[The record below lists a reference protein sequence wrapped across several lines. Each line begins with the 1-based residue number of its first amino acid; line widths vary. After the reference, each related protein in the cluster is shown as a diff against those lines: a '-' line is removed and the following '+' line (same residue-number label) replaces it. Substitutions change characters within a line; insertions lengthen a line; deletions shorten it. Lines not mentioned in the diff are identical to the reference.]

1 MKDFNLRWASRVISH
16 RLLLII
22 GVAILL
28 CIAPLSFNNLH
39 HDNSNEA
46 YFLEHDPNLIAFD
59 RLLETFGD
67 PEYLIVGIPA
77 RAQDSDIF
85 TAEAIRLI
93 DDLTLFLEDSQ
104 YVTQVRSL
112 SNYQYTHDDDGMM
125 ATDDLFE
132 DISAL
137 ANAPAELERARTI
150 MSGEQLPI
158 GRLITADFKHTQIL
172 ARTEYKKGE
181 NSHKVALT
189 QELLAFIK
197 ENNYSEQGFDIK
209 LSGIPIIGE
218 RFETLTQNDMAWI
231 NPVMG
236 VIMLIIL
243 FIIFRSFFSTLTPIF
258 LILAVMLLVTSL
270 QGLLDWPFTAV
281 NSALIPTVIILAMGT
296 SVHVLVEFF
305 QFRAAGQSPQSAA
318 ESTVG
323 NLFSPILFTC
333 LTTSVGFVA
342 LSVTELSPVRQ
353 FALLAGVA
361 PLIIFLLTTT
371 LLPALLSYISWLPK
385 NLHAFSKTSSPKN
398 GFLTRILQ
406 SLPNWTLSNKKTI
419 AATGVIVSIF
429 SVWSVT
435 QITVDANIVNYFKK
449 DSWAHQDL
457 HYFNETFKGISN
469 LEIIID
475 SGEEGGVKN
484 PEFLQ
489 RAESLQNW
497 FTSIEEAG
505 KPISVIDFYKQI
517 NQSLNEN
524 NSEYYTLPTTR
535 PMAAQFLFSYE
546 NTGPNEDL
554 SDMIDYY
561 RQVMRIQLPIINMD
575 ATDMQDVLTNIEN
588 HIAENYSDLNI
599 ELTGT
604 LVMNNA
610 QNHYVNNGMFKSFGI
625 AILVIGLCFLV
636 LFRSFKYGGIA
647 LIPSI
652 VPVLLT
658 GGLVSFAGI
667 AIDLGTMIVGAM
679 TIGIA
684 VDDSIHIMSRYIHHR
699 KQGLSTHDAIHGALQ
714 SAGRAVVLTS
724 IILISGFS
732 VMLLGSFVSYIYV
745 GLFSAMIMSL
755 ALIGDLI
762 FMPALLY
769 LFDNNDKSHS
779 HSGEIK

>member
-1 MKDFNLRWASRVISH
+1 MQGFNHHWAKRVVTY
-16 RLLLII
+16 RLALII
-22 GVAILL
+22 GIAILICL
-28 CIAPLSFNNLH
+28 APLTFKNLH

-77 RAQDSDIF
+77 RADDKDIF
-85 TAEAIRLI
+85 SKDAIKII
-93 DDLTLFLEDSQ
+93 DELSDFLENNRH
-104 YVTQVRSL
+104 VTQVRSL

-125 ATDDLFE
+125 ATDDLFD
-132 DISAL
+132 DIENLSENDLIA
-137 ANAPAELERARTI
+137 ARRVMQKET
-150 MSGEQLPI
+150 LPI
-158 GRLITADFKHTQIL
+158 GRLITADFRHTQIL

-181 NSHKVALT
+181 NSHKVELT

-197 ENNYSEQGFDIK
+197 QQNYKAAGFEIK
-209 LSGIPIIGE
+209 LSGIPVIGE

-236 VIMLIIL
+236 VIMIAIL
-243 FIIFRSFFSTLTPIF
+243 FIIFRSFFATVTPIF
-258 LILAVMLLVTSL
+258 LILAVMVLVTSL
-270 QGLLDWPFTAV
+270 QGLFNWPFTAV

-305 QFRAAGQSPQSAA
+305 QYRAAGQTPQQAA
-318 ESTVG
+318 QSTVI
-323 NLFSPILFTC
+323 NLFYPIFFTC
-333 LTTSVGFVA
+333 LTTAVGFYA

-353 FALLAGVA
+353 FALLAGIA
-361 PLIIFLLTTT
+361 PLIIFILTNT
-371 LLPALLSYISWLPK
+371 LLPALLSYISWLPR
-385 NLHAFSKTSSPKN
+385 NIENFSKTNEPKT
-398 GFLTRILQ
+398 GYLAKLLRT
-406 SLPNWTLSNKKTI
+406 LPIWTQANRKAI
-419 AATGVIVSIF
+419 AITGVVVSLF
-429 SVWSVT
+429 SAWSVT

-449 DSWAHQDL
+449 DSWANKDL
-457 HYFNETFKGISN
+457 HYFNDTFKGISN
-469 LEIIID
+469 LEVIID
-475 SGEEGGVKN
+475 SGEEGGVKS

-489 RAESLQNW
+489 RVESLQNW
-497 FTSIEEAG
+497 LGNIEEAG
-505 KPISVIDFYKQI
+505 RPISVLDFYKQI

-524 NSEYYTLPTTR
+524 NPNYFALPTSR
-535 PMAAQFLFSYE
+535 PMAAQFLLSYE

-554 SDMIDYY
+554 SDMVDYY
-561 RQVMRIQLPIINMD
+561 RQVLRIQLPIINMD
-575 ATDMQDVLTNIEN
+575 ATKMMDVLTHIED
-588 HIAENYSDLNI
+588 HIASHYSDLNI

-625 AILVIGLCFLV
+625 AILVIGICFLV
-636 LFRSFKYGGIA
+636 LFRSLKYGVIA

-658 GGLVSFAGI
+658 GGLVSFAGV

-684 VDDSIHIMSRYIHHR
+684 VDDSIHIMSRYLQYR
-699 KQGLSTHDAIHGALQ
+699 KQGKSTREAIDGAMQ
-714 SAGRAVVLTS
+714 SAGRAVILTS

-745 GLFSAMIMSL
+745 GLFSAIIMGL
-755 ALIGDLI
+755 ALAGDLI

-769 LFDNNDKSHS
+769 LFDNSEKKKQT
-779 HSGEIK
+779 I